1 MNRTAAAARLRRT
14 FAYPADDDDASAHD
28 DLAQEA
34 LDEQEQEELIESL
47 AAQNRARNSQF
58 RIFLLALPILSTVP
72 YLISLV
78 QPGKLNTLVAML
90 ALTSLGSTAWM
101 LHALPPGETG
111 IPALDRWVKGI
122 SGQSSGGNAK
132 RGMDSSTSAMLGV
145 MQRKSPLETFMP
157 YLNAGL
163 CCVLILTGFVSKAH
177 APQQWGHVGLG
188 NLPAVVYAVVL
199 LAKMVMGSVDPEG
212 ELGALKYDYK
222 GA

>member
-14 FAYPADDDDASAHD
+14 FVHPDNDDVNE
-28 DLAQEA
+28 LLEQEA
-34 LDEQEQEELIESL
+34 LDEQEQEQLIESL

-58 RIFLLALPILSTVP
+58 RLFLLALPILSTVP

-122 SGQSSGGNAK
+122 SGQSGGGNIAK
-132 RGMDSSTSAMLGV
+132 RGGSSSTSAILGV
-145 MQRKSPLETFMP
+145 MQRKSPLEVFMP

-199 LAKMVMGSVDPEG
+199 LAKMVMGSVDPEE

>member
-1 MNRTAAAARLRRT
+1 MNRTDAAARLRRT
-14 FAYPADDDDASAHD
+14 LAYPADEDTLSHD
-28 DLAQEA
+28 ELLAQEA

-58 RIFLLALPILSTVP
+58 RLFLLALPILSTVP

-111 IPALDRWVKGI
+111 VPALDRWVKGV
-122 SGQSSGGNAK
+122 SGQQKDGVARAGRSA
-132 RGMDSSTSAMLGV
+132 SAMLDV
-145 MQRKSPLETFMP
+145 MQKKSPLEVFMP

-163 CCVLILTGFVSKAH
+163 CCVLVMTGFVSKAH
-177 APQQWGHVGLG
+177 APQQWGARR
-188 NLPAVVYAVVL
+188 P
-199 LAKMVMGSVDPEG
+199 G
-212 ELGALKYDYK
+212 ELARSSLCGGLAGQDGNGKRRSRRRTRCVEV
-222 GA
+222 

>member
-14 FAYPADDDDASAHD
+14 LSYPADEDSLSHD
-28 DLAQEA
+28 ELLAQEA

-58 RIFLLALPILSTVP
+58 RLFLLALPILSTVP

-111 IPALDRWVKGI
+111 VPALDRWVKGV
-122 SGQSSGGNAK
+122 SGQQKDGGI
-132 RGMDSSTSAMLGV
+132 RGRSAMLDV
-145 MQRKSPLETFMP
+145 MQRKSPLEVYMP

-163 CCVLILTGFVSKAH
+163 CCVLVMTGFVSKAH

>member
-14 FAYPADDDDASAHD
+14 LAYPADEDTLSHD
-28 DLAQEA
+28 ELLAQEA

-58 RIFLLALPILSTVP
+58 RLFLLALPILSTVP

-101 LHALPPGETG
+101 LHTLPPGETG
-111 IPALDRWVKGI
+111 VPALDR
-122 SGQSSGGNAK
+122 SA
-132 RGMDSSTSAMLGV
+132 SAMLDV
-145 MQRKSPLETFMP
+145 MQKKSPLEVFMP

-163 CCVLILTGFVSKAH
+163 CGVLVMTGFVSKAH

-212 ELGALKYDYK
+212 ELGALKYNYK

>member
-14 FAYPADDDDASAHD
+14 FVHPDNDDVNE
-28 DLAQEA
+28 LLEQEA
-34 LDEQEQEELIESL
+34 LDEQEQEQLIESL

-58 RIFLLALPILSTVP
+58 RLFLLALPILSTVP

-122 SGQSSGGNAK
+122 SGQSGGGNVAK
-132 RGMDSSTSAMLGV
+132 RRDSSSTSAMLGV
-145 MQRKSPLETFMP
+145 MQRKSPLEVFMP

-199 LAKMVMGSVDPEG
+199 LAKMVMGSVDPEE

>member
-14 FAYPADDDDASAHD
+14 LSYPADEDTLAHD
-28 DLAQEA
+28 ELLAQEA

-58 RIFLLALPILSTVP
+58 RLFLLALPILSTVP
-72 YLISLV
+72 YLLSLV
-78 QPGKLNTLVAML
+78 QPGRLNTLVAML

-111 IPALDRWVKGI
+111 VPALDRWVKGV
-122 SGQSSGGNAK
+122 SGQQKDGGA
-132 RGMDSSTSAMLGV
+132 RGRSAMLDV
-145 MQRKSPLETFMP
+145 MQRKSPLEVYMP

-163 CCVLILTGFVSKAH
+163 CGVLVMTGLVSKDH
-177 APQQWGHVGLG
+177 GPQQWGHVGLG

-212 ELGALKYDYK
+212 ELGALKYNYK

>member
-14 FAYPADDDDASAHD
+14 FSYPADEDIISPDDL
-28 DLAQEA
+28 LAQEA

-47 AAQNRARNSQF
+47 AAQNSRRNSQF
-58 RIFLLALPILSTVP
+58 RLFLLALPVLSTVP
-72 YLISLV
+72 YLLSLV
-78 QPGKLNTLVAML
+78 QPGRLNTLVAML

-101 LHALPPGETG
+101 LHTLPPGETG
-111 IPALDRWVKGI
+111 IPALDLWVKGI
-122 SGQSSGGNAK
+122 SGQQKEGGTVAARKSG
-132 RGMDSSTSAMLGV
+132 AMLEV
-145 MQRKSPLETFMP
+145 MQRKSPLEVYMP

-163 CCVLILTGFVSKAH
+163 CGVLVLTGFVSKAH

-199 LAKMVMGSVDPEG
+199 LAKMVMGSVDPET

>member
-14 FAYPADDDDASAHD
+14 LSYPADEDTLSHD
-28 DLAQEA
+28 ELLAQEA

-58 RIFLLALPILSTVP
+58 RLFLLALPVLSTVP
-72 YLISLV
+72 YLVSLV

-101 LHALPPGETG
+101 LHSLPPGETG
-111 IPALDRWVKGI
+111 VPALDRWVKGI
-122 SGQSSGGNAK
+122 SGQQKDGVARGGRPA
-132 RGMDSSTSAMLGV
+132 SAMLDV
-145 MQRKSPLETFMP
+145 MQRKSPLEVFMP

-163 CCVLILTGFVSKAH
+163 CGVLVMTGSVSKAH

-212 ELGALKYDYK
+212 ELGALKYNYK

>member
-14 FAYPADDDDASAHD
+14 FSYPADEDTLSPDEL
-28 DLAQEA
+28 LAQEA

-47 AAQNRARNSQF
+47 AAQNSARNSQF
-58 RIFLLALPILSTVP
+58 RLFLLALPILSTVP

-78 QPGKLNTLVAML
+78 QPGKLNTIVAML

-111 IPALDRWVKGI
+111 VPALDRWVKGI
-122 SGQSSGGNAK
+122 SGQNGNPK
-132 RGMDSSTSAMLGV
+132 RGRDSSASAMLGAI
-145 MQRKSPLETFMP
+145 QRKSPLEVFMP

-163 CCVLILTGFVSKAH
+163 CCVLITTGFVSKAH

-199 LAKMVMGSVDPEG
+199 LAKMVMGSVDPET
-212 ELGALKYDYK
+212 ELGALKYNYK